1 MKASALEEELTKA
14 RQEAANSQQACKR
27 YEKKLKDMEDQEQLR
42 GQKVSL
48 KITFPR

>member
-27 YEKKLKDMEDQEQLR
+27 YEKVLVISSHYLLGLECKPT
-42 GQKVSL
+42 S
-48 KITFPR
+48 